1 MVSQPV
7 LFTQKELEL
16 IAKNRGYKEPH
27 KMSMDALL
35 DIIYSKPYIGKITK
49 LLQNTEATRNYIRC
63 LLLTQ

>member
-7 LFTQKELEL
+7 SFTQKELEL

-35 DIIYSKPYIGKITK
+35 YILNPIYIGKITK

-63 LLLTQ
+63 LLLAQ